1 MWKNEATKVYIV
13 LVVIGTLAMVLNKET
28 SKDN

>member
-13 LVVIGTLAMVLNKET
+13 LVVTGTLAMVLNKQT